1 MRYLGGKAKIA
12 KEIVSVIQT
21 RKSNRTLCVEPFMG
35 GCNVTPHLA
44 QIFETVLAY
53 DERLDMVLLRQA
65 LAEGWDPP
73 ASVSEAEYQA
83 LKRAEPSALRG
94 FVGQACAFGGKWWGG
109 YARNKRNKR
118 GDDFAGAARRA
129 VTRETKLMPN
139 VIFEHGDF
147 MYDVPLRGDAVL
159 YCDPPYARTTGYSQG
174 GFDHGR
180 FWRRIRQW
188 VNAGALAF
196 VSEQIAPEDFVPIW
210 KKLKTKGLR
219 AANGVHEA
227 LSECLFVHESQ
238 A

>member
-1 MRYLGGKAKIA
+1 MLYLGGKAKIA

-21 RKSNRTLCVEPFMG
+21 RKSNRALCVEPFMG

-73 ASVSEAEYQA
+73 ASVSENEYRA
-83 LKRAEPSALRG
+83 LKYAGPSALRG
-94 FVGQACAFGGKWWGG
+94 FAGQACAFGGDWFHG
-109 YARNKRNKR
+109 YAR
-118 GDDFAGAARRA
+118 GYDFAGAARRA

-139 VIFEHGDF
+139 VSFAHGDF

-159 YCDPPYARTTGYSQG
+159 YCDPPYAGTTGYSQG

-196 VSEQIAPEDFVPIW
+196 VSEQTAPSDFVPIW
-210 KKLKTKGLR
+210 KKQKTKGLR
-219 AANGVHEA
+219 ASDGTHEA
-227 LSECLFVHESQ
+227 LSERLFVHESQ

>member
-65 LAEGWDPP
+65 LANGWDPP
-73 ASVSEAEYQA
+73 ASVSEDEYRA
-83 LKRAEPSALRG
+83 LRHAEPSALRG
-94 FVGQACAFGGKWWGG
+94 FVGLACAFGGDWFHG
-109 YARNKRNKR
+109 YARGDARN
-118 GDDFAGAARRA
+118 FASEAQRA
-129 VTRETKLMPN
+129 LRRETKLMPN

-180 FWRRIRQW
+180 FWRRVQQW
-188 VNAGALAF
+188 VSAGALAF

-219 AANGVHEA
+219 SATGAHEA